1 MNMDME
7 QTLTKRTGSSARA
20 RQAGAWLAALD
31 WHVVLMLG
39 PRHKFSPAQ
48 WALLDR
54 RVALSASVKLS
65 GLINAILVAVLAAW
79 SMPDALK
86 PGGFVV
92 GLLTAL
98 ALLWQAA
105 RLWRRPTMRTL
116 YLGYVWVLLIALV
129 SSFLMGVFSGFMRV
143 DKQIGN
149 EEVTQLAWVLMLLG
163 AGGLWVLAM
172 ARNEML
178 AGWLREH
185 EQQQRALALAQQLS
199 SAQIQP
205 HFLFN
210 SLASLQHWV
219 RSRDERA
226 APLLDSLTAY
236 LRATLP
242 LFNRQ
247 QLSLGEELEAVRQYL
262 AVMQARLG
270 ARLQVQIAVPED
282 LHGVQLPPALLLT
295 LVENAIEHGVV
306 PKLGAALL
314 RVEAHCQDGEGRA
327 QSAARIMCLRV
338 IDDGPGPP
346 QQPTPESPGR
356 PGRGV
361 GLSNSRLRLAQT
373 YGDAARLTLSPGEAG
388 GCVAALWLPLQ
399 TGVGAP

>member
-1 MNMDME
+1 M
-7 QTLTKRTGSSARA
+7 QQAWRA
-20 RQAGAWLAALD
+20 LAALD
-31 WHVVLMLG
+31 WHVVFMLG
-39 PRHKFSPAQ
+39 PRHKFSEAQ
-48 WALLDR
+48 WALLDQR
-54 RVALSASVKLS
+54 SAITTSVKLC
-65 GLINAILVAVLAAW
+65 GWLNALLLGALAAW
-79 SMPDALK
+79 RMPAPLQL
-86 PGGFVV
+86 GGFVV
-92 GLLTAL
+92 GVLMAL

-116 YLGYVWVLLIALV
+116 YQGYVWVCVIAIV
-129 SSFLMGVFSGFMRV
+129 STFLMGVFSGFLRIE
-143 DKQIGN
+143 KSIGK
-149 EEVTQLAWVLMLLG
+149 EEAAQLAAVLALLG
-163 AGGLWVLAM
+163 AAGIWVLAM

-185 EQQQRALALAQQLS
+185 EQQQQALALAQQLS

-226 APLLDSLTAY
+226 AILLDALTAY

-262 AVMQARLG
+262 AVMQVRLG
-270 ARLQVQIAVPED
+270 QRLQVQIDVPEAVAP
-282 LHGVQLPPALLLT
+282 VQLPPALLLT

-314 RVEAHCQDGEGRA
+314 RIEAEQQA
-327 QSAARIMCLRV
+327 QALCLRV
-338 IDDGPGPP
+338 IDDGPGLPDVP
-346 QQPTPESPGR
+346 ALPAR
-356 PGRGV
+356 AGRGV

-373 YGDAARLTLSPGEAG
+373 YGATAQLSLRNAELG
-388 GCVAALWLPLQ
+388 GCVAELLLPWPQ
-399 TGVGAP
+399 QEVSTS

>member
-1 MNMDME
+1 MTRKLKTRLQRAWADM
-7 QTLTKRTGSSARA
+7 
-20 RQAGAWLAALD
+20 AALD
-31 WHVVLMLG
+31 WHVVFMLG
-39 PRHKFSPAQ
+39 PRHKFSEAQ
-48 WALLDR
+48 WALLDPR
-54 RVALSASVKLS
+54 SAISTSVKFCGWL
-65 GLINAILVAVLAAW
+65 NALLLGVLAAW
-79 SMPDALK
+79 QMPSPLK
-86 PGGFVV
+86 LGGFVV
-92 GLLTAL
+92 GGLVAL

-116 YLGYVWVLLIALV
+116 YLGYVWVLVMAFV
-129 SSFLMGVFSGFMRV
+129 STFLMGMFSGVLRL
-143 DKQIGN
+143 
-149 EEVTQLAWVLMLLG
+149 EESVGKEEATQLSVVLTLLG
-163 AGGLWVLAM
+163 AAGIWVLAM

-185 EQQQRALALAQQLS
+185 EQQQQALALAQQLS

-226 APLLDSLTAY
+226 AILLDALTAY

-247 QLSLGEELEAVRQYL
+247 LLSLGEELEAVRQYL
-262 AVMQARLG
+262 AVMQVRLG
-270 ARLQVQIAVPED
+270 QRLQVQIEVPEAVAP
-282 LHGVQLPPALLLT
+282 VQLPPALMLT

-314 RVEAHCQDGEGRA
+314 RIETEQPD
-327 QSAARIMCLRV
+327 QSLCLRV
-338 IDDGPGPP
+338 IDDGPGLPDGP
-346 QQPTPESPGR
+346 AQPVR
-356 PGRGV
+356 AGRGV

-373 YGDAARLTLSPGEAG
+373 YGEAARLNLRNAEQG
-388 GCVAALWLPLQ
+388 GCIAELLLPWPAQ
-399 TGVGAP
+399 ERIAS

>member
-1 MNMDME
+1 MQIE
-7 QTLTKRTGSSARA
+7 PRVILQQAWRA
-20 RQAGAWLAALD
+20 LVALD
-31 WHVVLMLG
+31 WHVVFMLG
-39 PRHKFSPAQ
+39 PRHKFSEAQ
-48 WALLDR
+48 WALLDQR
-54 RVALSASVKLS
+54 SAITTSVKLC
-65 GLINAILVAVLAAW
+65 GWLNALLLGALAAW
-79 SMPDALK
+79 RMPAPLQL
-86 PGGFVV
+86 GGFVV
-92 GLLTAL
+92 GVLMAL

-116 YLGYVWVLLIALV
+116 YQGYVWVCVIAIV
-129 SSFLMGVFSGFMRV
+129 STFLMGVFSGFLRIE
-143 DKQIGN
+143 KSIGK
-149 EEVTQLAWVLMLLG
+149 EEAAQLAAVLALLG
-163 AGGLWVLAM
+163 AAGIWVLAM

-185 EQQQRALALAQQLS
+185 EQQQQALALAQQLS

-226 APLLDSLTAY
+226 AILLDALTAY

-262 AVMQARLG
+262 AVMQVRLG
-270 ARLQVQIAVPED
+270 QRLQVQIDVPEAVAQ
-282 LHGVQLPPALLLT
+282 VQLPPALLLT

-314 RVEAHCQDGEGRA
+314 RIEAEQQA
-327 QSAARIMCLRV
+327 QALCLRV
-338 IDDGPGPP
+338 IDDGPGLPDVP
-346 QQPTPESPGR
+346 AQPVR
-356 PGRGV
+356 AGRGV

-373 YGDAARLTLSPGEAG
+373 YGATAQLSLRNAEPG
-388 GCVAALWLPLQ
+388 GCVAELLLPWPQ
-399 TGVGAP
+399 QEASTS

>member
-1 MNMDME
+1 M
-7 QTLTKRTGSSARA
+7 TRRLKARLQ
-20 RQAGAWLAALD
+20 QAWDDAKALD
-31 WHVVLMLG
+31 WHVVFMLG
-39 PRHKFSPAQ
+39 PRHKFSEAQ
-48 WALLDR
+48 WALLDQR
-54 RVALSASVKLS
+54 SAITASVKLCAW
-65 GLINAILVAVLAAW
+65 LNALLLGVLAAW
-79 SMPDALK
+79 QMPPPLQL
-86 PGGFVV
+86 GGFVV
-92 GLLTAL
+92 GFLMAL

-116 YLGYVWVLLIALV
+116 YLGYVWVCVMAFV
-129 SSFLMGVFSGFMRV
+129 STFLMGMFSGAMRLEES
-143 DKQIGN
+143 IGK
-149 EEVTQLAWVLMLLG
+149 EEAGQLALVLVLLG
-163 AGGLWVLAM
+163 VAGIWVLAM

-185 EQQQRALALAQQLS
+185 EQQQQALALAQQLS

-226 APLLDSLTAY
+226 AILLDALTAY

-247 QLSLGEELEAVRQYL
+247 LLSLGEELEAVRQYL
-262 AVMQARLG
+262 AVMQVRLG
-270 ARLQVQIAVPED
+270 QRLQVQIAVPEAVAS
-282 LHGVQLPPALLLT
+282 VQLPPALMLT

-314 RVEAHCQDGEGRA
+314 RIEAERQD
-327 QSAARIMCLRV
+327 QTLCLRV
-338 IDDGPGPP
+338 IDDGPGL
-346 QQPTPESPGR
+346 PELPAA
-356 PGRGV
+356 PAPAGRGV

-373 YGDAARLTLSPGEAG
+373 YGEAARLSLRNAEEPG
-388 GCVAALWLPLQ
+388 GCIAELLLPWPTQEAA
-399 TGVGAP
+399 AS

>member
-1 MNMDME
+1 MTSRLKARLSQAWADV
-7 QTLTKRTGSSARA
+7 KR
-20 RQAGAWLAALD
+20 LD
-31 WHVVLMLG
+31 WHLVFMLG
-39 PRHKFSPAQ
+39 PRHKFSDAQ
-48 WALLDR
+48 WALLDQR
-54 RVALSASVKLS
+54 SAITASVKLCAW
-65 GLINAILVAVLAAW
+65 LNALLLGVLAAW
-79 SMPDALK
+79 QMPAPLQL
-86 PGGFVV
+86 GGFVV
-92 GLLTAL
+92 GVLMAL

-116 YLGYVWVLLIALV
+116 YLGYVWVCVIALI
-129 SSFLMGVFSGFMRV
+129 STFLMGVFSGFLRIEQSV
-143 DKQIGN
+143 GK
-149 EEVTQLAWVLMLLG
+149 EEAAQLAAVLVLLG
-163 AGGLWVLAM
+163 VAGIWVLAM

-185 EQQQRALALAQQLS
+185 EQQQQALALAQQLS

-226 APLLDSLTAY
+226 AILLDALTAY

-247 QLSLGEELEAVRQYL
+247 LLSLGEELEAVRQYL
-262 AVMQARLG
+262 AVMQVRLG
-270 ARLQVQIAVPED
+270 ARLQVQIEVPEAVAP
-282 LHGVQLPPALLLT
+282 VQLPPALMLT

-314 RVEAHCQDGEGRA
+314 RIEAEQQD
-327 QSAARIMCLRV
+327 QSLWVRV
-338 IDDGPGPP
+338 IDDGPGLPEQLPP
-346 QQPTPESPGR
+346 AR
-356 PGRGV
+356 AGRGV

-373 YGDAARLTLSPGEAG
+373 YGEAASLSLRNAELG
-388 GCVAALWLPLQ
+388 GCIAELLLPWSPETRAAS
-399 TGVGAP
+399 